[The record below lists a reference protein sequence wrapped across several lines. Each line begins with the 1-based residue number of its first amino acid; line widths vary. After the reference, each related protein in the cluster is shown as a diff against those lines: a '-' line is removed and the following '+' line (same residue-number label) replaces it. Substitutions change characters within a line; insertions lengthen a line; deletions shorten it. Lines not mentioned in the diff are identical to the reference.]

1 MRTLILNCCYLVL
14 TILVLPMVAWKR
26 FRIGKYK
33 HGWGQKLLGN
43 VPARMDLKQPCLWLH
58 AVSVG
63 EVLQLRPIV
72 DRLQR
77 VDPQAK
83 IVIST
88 TTETGHA
95 VAREKFPHCEVI
107 FFPLDYSWSVQRA
120 LQRIQPDLIVLVELE
135 LWPNFIFAAAKRRIP
150 LALINGRLSERS
162 FRGYGRIR
170 PLVQQLLQC
179 FSLIGTQT
187 EEYRQRFLH
196 LGASPGTTLVT
207 GSIKFDGVATNP
219 DQPLT
224 RELADWLQLTS
235 QAPVFVAGSTQAP
248 EESLAINVFAALR
261 KNFPRLRLVIVPRH
275 PERGG
280 EIAQLIRQQGFIPLQ
295 RTCRAKT
302 GIDQQRLENR
312 EEEGKGE
319 DDSSNCIG
327 LLDTVGELGACWGLA
342 NIAFVGGSFTN
353 RGGQNMLEPAA
364 YGAAVCFG
372 PKTWNFKQIVEL
384 LLAANAA
391 RRVQSPQE
399 LEQFVCEM
407 LTAPALARSMG
418 TRAKEL
424 VLSQQGATD
433 RTVDA
438 LLPLLAASP
447 AGYRH
452 RAA

>member
-1 MRTLILNCCYLVL
+1 ML

-26 FRIGKYK
+26 FRIGKYR

-43 VPARMDLKQPCLWLH
+43 VPRRTDLEQPCLWLH

-72 DRLQR
+72 ERLQTASPR
-77 VDPQAK
+77 AK
-83 IVIST
+83 IIIST

-95 VAREKFPHCEVI
+95 VAREKFPHCQII
-107 FFPLDYSWSVQRA
+107 FFPLDYSWSVRRT

-170 PLVQQLLQC
+170 PLIQQLLQC

-187 EEYRQRFLH
+187 EEYQQRFLH
-196 LGASPGTTLVT
+196 LGANPATTLVT
-207 GSIKFDGVATNP
+207 GSIKFDGVMTNAG
-219 DQPLT
+219 QPLT
-224 RELADWLQLTS
+224 RELAGWLQIS
-235 QAPVFVAGSTQAP
+235 SSAPVFVAGSTQAP
-248 EESLAINVFAALR
+248 EESLAINVFAALQ
-261 KNFPRLRLVIVPRH
+261 KDFPKLRLVIVPRH
-275 PERGG
+275 PERGA
-280 EIAQLIRQQGFIPLQ
+280 EIAQLIRQQGYIPLQ
-295 RTCRAKT
+295 RTYHLQA
-302 GIDQQRLENR
+302 GIGAQNASQDQRDR
-312 EEEGKGE
+312 EE
-319 DDSSNCIG
+319 DHSNCIG

-372 PKTWNFKQIVEL
+372 PKTWNFKQIVDL

-391 RRVQSPQE
+391 RRVHSAQE
-399 LEQFVCEM
+399 LEQFVREM
-407 LTAPALARSMG
+407 LAAPALARNMG

-424 VLSQQGATD
+424 VLSQRGATD
-433 RTVDA
+433 RTVAA
-438 LLPLLAASP
+438 LLPLLAAST
-447 AGYRH
+447 AGQGH